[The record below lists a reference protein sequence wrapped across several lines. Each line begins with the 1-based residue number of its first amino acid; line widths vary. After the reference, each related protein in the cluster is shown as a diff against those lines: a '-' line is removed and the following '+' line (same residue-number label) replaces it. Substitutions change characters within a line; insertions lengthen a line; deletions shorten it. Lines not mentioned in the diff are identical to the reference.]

1 MFNPVN
7 AMVFTMLV
15 WGIGPVFIR
24 SLSVGLGA
32 ADALVIRYALV
43 SIGYAIGL
51 YVVSRVPIQRQDW
64 PRLLFISIVGIFGYN
79 LGSVF
84 GFELVS
90 AGVGGIIIGTQPLL
104 IVLISAILARKAPSP
119 AATAGLLVGFA
130 GTALLFWNDLIFEND
145 QGGLAL
151 GASYIFLSGAAWAF
165 YVVLAKP
172 LILRYGTY
180 QITAMTI
187 LVATVPILS
196 FTSFGTFETLFTMTG
211 RQWLEM
217 FYMVVIASLIAT
229 VTWNYAASRLS
240 SVATGAFLYLVPV
253 IAVAAGALFLDETVT
268 PSMVA
273 GGALILLGVAVTQ
286 YSDRIMAQLPFL
298 ARQFHAHAAL
308 FFAVLMWGLVPV
320 GVRFL
325 VADLRPE
332 TLLVIRLFPTGVLA
346 VLALLVL
353 GMRPIAR
360 EDWPRILGAVVL
372 GNCGYQVLAH
382 MGLETVPA
390 SWTGMVFGLEPLF
403 VALFAVVL
411 AGERLGAQLA
421 TGMAIA
427 IGGIAIL
434 TLGSVSSREGD
445 VAISGLALLLLG
457 TMGWGLYTVLIR
469 PLSRKYGSFETA
481 CLTLAATAIPM
492 VLFVRPGIDRE
503 IASLSAFD
511 WGVLGFLILF
521 GTFLSLMMWN
531 YGLSRMESAAA
542 GMWLYVQPV
551 IAAAGGVLL
560 LHERIT
566 WPLVVGGAIIIAGV
580 AISQWQHG
588 EEEGRAEAEPRRVPE
603 DGASAELARV
613 PSRPDIRT
621 AVERLVASSKEAQ
634 RLK

>member
-7 AMVFTMLV
+7 AMIFTMLV

-32 ADALVIRYALV
+32 ADALVIRYTMV

-51 YVVSRVPIQRQDW
+51 YVVSRTPIERQDW

-84 GFELVS
+84 GFELVP

-104 IVLISAILARKAPSP
+104 IVLIAAIISRTVPTP
-119 AATAGLLVGFA
+119 AAIAGLLIGFA
-130 GTALLFWNDLIFEND
+130 GTALLFWNDLMFEDD

-151 GASYIFLSGAAWAF
+151 GAIYIFLSGLAWAF

-172 LILRYGTY
+172 LILKYGTY
-180 QITAMTI
+180 QITAITI
-187 LVATVPILS
+187 LLATVPILS
-196 FTSFGTFETLFTMTG
+196 FTSFGTFETLFTMTR

-240 SVATGAFLYLVPV
+240 SVATGAFLYLVPA
-253 IAVAAGALFLDETVT
+253 IAVAAGTLILGEVVT
-268 PSMVA
+268 PSMVV

-286 YSDRIMAQLPFL
+286 YSDAIMTRLPFL
-298 ARQFHAHAAL
+298 VRRQFRAHAAL
-308 FFAVLMWGLVPV
+308 FFAVSMWGLVPV

-325 VADLRPE
+325 VSDLRPE

-346 VLALLVL
+346 VMVLLIL
-353 GMRPIAR
+353 GMRPITR
-360 EDWPRILGAVVL
+360 EDWPRLLAAVAI

-382 MGLETVPA
+382 IGIKTVPA
-390 SWTGMVFGLEPLF
+390 SWTGMIFGLEPLF
-403 VALFAVVL
+403 VVLFAL
-411 AGERLGAQLA
+411 LLTGERLGLQLA

-427 IGGIAIL
+427 IGGIVIL
-434 TLGSVSSREGD
+434 TLGSVSSGGGD
-445 VAISGLALLLLG
+445 VGLLGLGLILLG

-469 PLSRKYGSFETA
+469 PLSRKYGSLETA

-492 VLFVRPGIDRE
+492 VLFVRPGIDGE
-503 IASLSAFD
+503 IASLSTLD
-511 WGVLGFLILF
+511 WGVLGLLILL

-531 YGLSRMESAAA
+531 YGVSRIESAAA

-551 IAAAGGVLL
+551 VAALGGVLL
-560 LHERIT
+560 LKERVT
-566 WPLVVGGAIIIAGV
+566 WPLVVGGAIIVAGV
-580 AISQWQHG
+580 AISQWKQA
-588 EEEGRAEAEPRRVPE
+588 EEEDEESPVIFPE
-603 DGASAELARV
+603 DTAKTELARV
-613 PSRPDIRT
+613 PSRPDIRH